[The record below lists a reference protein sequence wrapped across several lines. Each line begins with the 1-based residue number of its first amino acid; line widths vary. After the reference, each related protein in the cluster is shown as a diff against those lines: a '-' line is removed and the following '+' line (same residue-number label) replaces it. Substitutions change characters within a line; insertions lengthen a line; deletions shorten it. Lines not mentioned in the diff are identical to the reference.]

1 MTPSV
6 TFLVSVS
13 KHLAKWIWNWV
24 GEIWEEF
31 GRRDK
36 YNQTIMD
43 EILKGITYFIFRRQF
58 LGRMISLSLALS
70 GGCV

>member
-43 EILKGITYFIFRRQF
+43 EILKGITFYF
-58 LGRMISLSLALS
+58 
-70 GGCV
+70 